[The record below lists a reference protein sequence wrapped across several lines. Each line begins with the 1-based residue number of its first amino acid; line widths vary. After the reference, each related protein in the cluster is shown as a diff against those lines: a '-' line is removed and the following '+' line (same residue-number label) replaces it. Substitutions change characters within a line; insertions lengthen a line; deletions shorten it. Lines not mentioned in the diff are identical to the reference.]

1 MLSFALPK
9 DHSLYVADY
18 LDWVY
23 NHLANRIPPSFHL
36 PRSKP
41 MKKTLYQY
49 AVLKHTPLTD
59 GTLLSEI
66 VVEPTEWFLASNR
79 AEVEFLALRAVPE
92 QHAKDHARL
101 EVLVRPFRA
110 E

>member
-1 MLSFALPK
+1 
-9 DHSLYVADY
+9 
-18 LDWVY
+18 
-23 NHLANRIPPSFHL
+23 
-36 PRSKP
+36 
-41 MKKTLYQY
+41 MKNTLYQY
-49 AVLKHTPLTD
+49 AVLKHTRRQD

-92 QHAKDHARL
+92 QHAKDHSRL
-101 EVLVRPFRA
+101 EVLIRPFWS